1 MLVVSDVYTLPDLLA
16 RAVNRDPD
24 GDAVVFP
31 DQRVTYL
38 QLFQRATNAARSLK
52 ALGVDS
58 GDSVG
63 ILMSN
68 CQEFVDLLLGSQF
81 IGAKKEKGSSGH
93 QVRVFFRIDAKAI
106 ARGDWDFDEKVTENG
121 HGWYG
126 EFVGHS
132 SGADREAL
140 ATAAMYA
147 DEERRVLFAQAKEE
161 FGF

>member
-1 MLVVSDVYTLPDLLA
+1 MIYFET
-16 RAVNRDPD
+16 
-24 GDAVVFP
+24 
-31 DQRVTYL
+31 
-38 QLFQRATNAARSLK
+38 K
-52 ALGVDS
+52 ANIAKQYNTID
-58 GDSVG
+58 
-63 ILMSN
+63 
-68 CQEFVDLLLGSQF
+68 EFDELY
-81 IGAKKEKGSSGH
+81 GAKKEKGSYGH

-132 SGADREAL
+132 SGADRETL

-147 DEERRVLFAQAKEE
+147 DEERRAMMADLKIE